1 MAVTNVRFTSC
12 DIDLKVKI
20 TLLPNLN
27 IVVEKSLTNQPI
39 FDFEKSYEDN
49 LEEET

>member
-1 MAVTNVRFTSC
+1 MC

-20 TLLPNLN
+20 TPFPDLN
-27 IVVEKSLTNQPI
+27 IVVETSLTNQPI
-39 FDFEKSYEDN
+39 FDFEESYEDN